1 MAEYLIS
8 AIQREQGSGGVED
21 FQTQRKPPL
30 FPVSGFDFSVLGP
43 MRQSN
48 PVSLPNVKLELKI
61 QTLDL
66 TVMNIQQM
74 NPCTQIKS

>member
-8 AIQREQGSGGVED
+8 AIQREQGAGGIED
-21 FQTQRKPPL
+21 FQTPRRPPL

-48 PVSLPNVKLELKI
+48 PVSLSFITPQPELANNPHV
-61 QTLDL
+61 
-66 TVMNIQQM
+66 TVMIIYLIV
-74 NPCTQIKS
+74 TKF